1 MERAYHHMMTKYI
14 YTVCTSACITKERKY
29 YDLQYK
35 TYKTYMINSYQ
46 YMKYEVKR
54 REDNNSLCILLRPG
68 QRLSAVYS
76 AV

>member
-1 MERAYHHMMTKYI
+1 MMTKYI

-35 TYKTYMINSYQ
+35 TYMVNSYQ

>member
-1 MERAYHHMMTKYI
+1 MMTKYI
-14 YTVCTSACITKERKY
+14 YMVCTSACNTKERKY

-35 TYKTYMINSYQ
+35 TYKTYMINTYQ
-46 YMKYEVKR
+46 YTKYEVKR
-54 REDNNSLCILLRPG
+54 RDDNNSLCISLRPG